1 MPPPPRKKPAASA
14 PAPEGRRGPRAGK
27 RKKRA
32 RGTALPLVLGGTV
45 LVLLVALVAG
55 GIYLTE
61 YFIPTPPPAVD
72 PAAVRRPTVE
82 ATVDS
87 VTPKRPGLVLHAED
101 QVYTAKAT
109 DVVGKPLEGPVN
121 GLLAR
126 GVLTA
131 FADGTFRP
139 DEPVPRAEFVVW
151 CYNAMMAQ
159 TSKGED
165 PFTQPKRGV
174 PEVSVRGDEFED
186 VAADHWAAPV
196 IASLKAAR
204 YFGEKSPKTFRPD
217 APLKRQEWA
226 LHTVQWCASREQ
238 VLNLSRQVDTT
249 RLAVA
254 LRKLHLTDAAQID
267 GIYKPFVWFVV
278 ADEKRAMWLQ
288 GTFAAPVNPGPW
300 HPRKVVT
307 RGEAATFIGGF
318 YEEIGKAFL

>member
-1 MPPPPRKKPAASA
+1 MPPPPRKKPAAAA
-14 PAPEGRRGPRAGK
+14 PAPEGRRAPRAGK

-32 RGTALPLVLGGTV
+32 KSSVLPLVLGGTV
-45 LVLLVALVAG
+45 LTLLAALAAG

-72 PAAVRRPTVE
+72 PTAVQRPRVD

-87 VTPKRPGLVLHAED
+87 VTPKRPGLALRAED
-101 QVYTAKAT
+101 QVYTAAAS
-109 DVVGKPLEGPVN
+109 DVAGKPLEGPVN

-159 TSKGED
+159 TLKGDD
-165 PFTQPKRGV
+165 PFSQPKRGI
-174 PEVSVRGDEFED
+174 PEATAQGDEFDD

-204 YFGEKSPKTFRPD
+204 YFGEKSPKAFRPD

-226 LHTVQWCASREQ
+226 LHAVQWCASREQ
-238 VLNLSRQVDTT
+238 VLNMSRQVDSTK
-249 RLAVA
+249 LAVA
-254 LRKLHLTDAAQID
+254 LRKLHYTDAAQID

-278 ADEKRAMWLQ
+278 SEEKRAMWLQ

-300 HPRKVVT
+300 HPKKVVT